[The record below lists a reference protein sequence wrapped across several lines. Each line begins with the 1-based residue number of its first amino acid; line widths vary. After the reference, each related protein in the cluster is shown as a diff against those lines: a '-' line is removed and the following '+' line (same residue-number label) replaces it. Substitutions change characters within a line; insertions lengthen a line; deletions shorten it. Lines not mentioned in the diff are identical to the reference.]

1 MKPPTASFTRPL
13 DSRHLHAL
21 LDPQTLLQRITETAV
36 EQTRASSGS
45 LMLLNPN
52 TGSLDIEA
60 TVGLTAKARRLKL
73 RPGEGVTGWVASTG
87 KPFRVDDVRYER
99 RYVPIDPAVRSELA
113 VPLELN
119 GQVIGI
125 LNVDSTSVQAFSEED
140 ARRLSTL
147 AGEASELIRVSWE
160 IDQYRT
166 QAQQLQ
172 GLVDMGLSII
182 AQVGVEQVLDAVT
195 RHTCELMKVK
205 LCSLSLLSE
214 DRSELVLKAWHGA
227 SQDYIEKP
235 NLPVRDSLVGVVVN
249 RLKPLTVLNVQDHHR
264 YQHTELARR
273 EGLVSLLSVPLLYE
287 GKPLGV
293 LSVYTSQLHRFSN
306 EEIRL
311 LTLMGGLA
319 GVAITK
325 ARLLE
330 RVVRVED
337 DLRNSERL
345 SALGWLAAEIAHE
358 IRNPLTVMQMLFHAM
373 IQQVPLDDSTRRDAA
388 LIESK
393 MRQMNRI
400 VDQVLTFAQS
410 SEPQLETID
419 ARALVEDVMLLTR
432 HKMADRKIKIRLRLD
447 RRPLPIRADRA
458 QIEQALLNLVLNAYQ
473 AMPRGGTIVLSAKR
487 AGRAKNRQ
495 VVLAIADCGEGISPD
510 LRAEIFEP
518 FLSNRKGGTGLGL
531 ALVKKTV
538 ESHRGTIEVESAE
551 GVGTTFTLR
560 FPADEEN

>member
-1 MKPPTASFTRPL
+1 MGSLT
-13 DSRHLHAL
+13 SRLLQAL
-21 LDPQTLLQRITETAV
+21 LEPQTLLQRIVETAV
-36 EQTRASSGS
+36 DETGASSGS

-60 TVGLTAKARRLKL
+60 TVGLTAKARQIKL

-87 KPFRVDDVRYER
+87 KPFRVDDVRLDK
-99 RYVPIDPAVRSELA
+99 RYVPIDPAIQSELA
-113 VPLELN
+113 VPLDLN

-125 LNVDSTSVQAFSEED
+125 LNVDSTEVGAFSD
-140 ARRLSTL
+140 DDTRRLTEV
-147 AGEASELIRVSWE
+147 AREASEHLRLCWE
-160 IDQYRT
+160 IEQLRNK
-166 QAQQLQ
+166 ANQLQ
-172 GLVDMGLSII
+172 DLVDMGLSII
-182 AQVGVEQVLDAVT
+182 SQVGIEQVLHCVT
-195 RHTCELMKVK
+195 RETCQLMKVK

-214 DRSELVLKAWHGA
+214 DQGELILKAWHGA
-227 SQDYIEKP
+227 SREYINKP

-249 RLKPLTVLNVQDHHR
+249 RLKPLTVLNVQEHQR

-273 EGLVSLLSVPLLYE
+273 EGLVSLLSVPLVFE

-293 LSVYTSQLHRFSN
+293 LSVYTGSLHRFSN
-306 EEIRL
+306 EEIRI
-311 LTLMGGLA
+311 LTLMAGLA

-330 RVVRVED
+330 RVVRVEE

-373 IQQVPLDDSTRRDAA
+373 MQQIPLDDSTRRDAV

-393 MRQMNRI
+393 MQQMNRI

-410 SEPQLETID
+410 SEPQLERID
-419 ARALVEDVMLLTR
+419 ARTLLEDVMLLTR
-432 HKMADRKIKIRLRLD
+432 HKMADRKIDVRLRPASE
-447 RRPLPIRADRA
+447 PLHVRADRA
-458 QIEQALLNLVLNAYQ
+458 QLEQVLLNLVLNAYQ
-473 AMPRGGTIVLSAKR
+473 AMPQGGLITLSARRGGGAKKPLVLLS
-487 AGRAKNRQ
+487 
-495 VVLAIADCGEGISPD
+495 VADRGEGISPEQ
-510 LRAEIFEP
+510 RAKIFEP

-538 ESHRGTIEVESAE
+538 ESHRGTIDVRSQE
-551 GVGTTFTLR
+551 GKGTTFTLR
-560 FPADEEN
+560 LPAAESW

>member
-1 MKPPTASFTRPL
+1 MVSLT
-13 DSRHLHAL
+13 SRHLQAL
-21 LDPQTLLQRITETAV
+21 LEPQTLLQRIVETAV
-36 EQTRASSGS
+36 DETGASSGS

-87 KPFRVDDVRYER
+87 KPFRVDDVRLEK
-99 RYVPIDPAVRSELA
+99 RYVPIDPAIQSELA
-113 VPLELN
+113 VPLDLN

-125 LNVDSTSVQAFSEED
+125 LNVDSTKVGAFSDQDTLRLTEL
-140 ARRLSTL
+140 ARD
-147 AGEASELIRVSWE
+147 ASEYLRLSWE
-160 IDQYRT
+160 IEQLRT
-166 QAQQLQ
+166 KAKQLQ
-172 GLVDMGLSII
+172 DLVDMGLSII
-182 AQVGVEQVLDAVT
+182 SQVGVEQVLNCVT
-195 RHTCELMKVK
+195 RETCELMKVK

-214 DRSELVLKAWHGA
+214 DRSELILKAWHGA
-227 SQDYIEKP
+227 SKAYIQKP

-249 RLKPLTVLNVQDHHR
+249 RLKPLTVLNVQENER

-273 EGLVSLLSVPLLYE
+273 EGLVSLLSVPLVFE

-293 LSVYTSQLHRFSN
+293 LSVYTEHLHRFSN

-311 LTLMGGLA
+311 LTLMAGLA

-325 ARLLE
+325 ARLLD
-330 RVVRVED
+330 RVVRVEE

-373 IQQVPLDDSTRRDAA
+373 MQQVALDEGARRDAA

-393 MRQMNRI
+393 MQQMNRI

-410 SEPQLETID
+410 SEPQLERLD
-419 ARALVEDVMLLTR
+419 ARTLIEDVMLLTR
-432 HKMADRKIKIRLRLD
+432 HKVADRKIDIRLHLPAE
-447 RRPLPIRADRA
+447 PLYVHADRA
-458 QIEQALLNLVLNAYQ
+458 QLEQALLNLVLNAYQ
-473 AMPRGGTIVLSAKR
+473 AMPRGGLITLSAR
-487 AGRAKNRQ
+487 RGGSAKKPL
-495 VVLAIADCGEGISPD
+495 VLLGVADRGEGISPER
-510 LRAEIFEP
+510 RAEIFEP

-538 ESHRGTIEVESAE
+538 ESHRGTIDVRSKE
-551 GVGTTFTLR
+551 GKGTTFTLR
-560 FPADEEN
+560 LPSADGW

>member
-1 MKPPTASFTRPL
+1 MASLT
-13 DSRHLHAL
+13 SRHLRAL
-21 LDPQTLLQRITETAV
+21 LEPQTLLQRIVETAV
-36 EQTRASSGS
+36 DETGASSGS

-73 RPGEGVTGWVASTG
+73 RLGEGITGWVASTG
-87 KPFRVDDVRYER
+87 KPFRVDDVRLEK
-99 RYVPIDPAVRSELA
+99 RYVPIDPAVQSELA
-113 VPLELN
+113 VPLDLN
-119 GQVIGI
+119 GQVVGI
-125 LNVDSTSVQAFSEED
+125 LNVDSTEVGAFSEDD
-140 ARRLSTL
+140 ARRLTEL
-147 AGEASELIRVSWE
+147 ARDASEYIRVSWE
-160 IDQYRT
+160 IDQFRNK
-166 QAQQLQ
+166 ARQLQ
-172 GLVDMGLSII
+172 DLVDMGLSII
-182 AQVGVEQVLDAVT
+182 SQVGVEQVLAGVT
-195 RHTCELMKVK
+195 RETCQLMKVK

-214 DRSELVLKAWHGA
+214 DRGELVLKAWHGA
-227 SQDYIEKP
+227 SKEYIDKP

-249 RLKPLTVLNVQDHHR
+249 RLKPLTVLNVQEHHR

-273 EGLVSLLSVPLLYE
+273 EGLVSLLSVPLVFE

-293 LSVYTSQLHRFSN
+293 LSVYTGQLHRFSN

-311 LTLMGGLA
+311 LTLMAGLA

-330 RVVRVED
+330 RVVRVEE

-373 IQQVPLDDSTRRDAA
+373 VQQVRLDDSTRRDAA

-393 MRQMNRI
+393 MQQMNRI

-410 SEPQLETID
+410 SEPQLEQLD
-419 ARALVEDVMLLTR
+419 ARTLMEDILLLTR
-432 HKMADRKIKIRLRLD
+432 HKMAGGKIEMRLRLAPE
-447 RRPLPIRADRA
+447 PLLIRADRA

-473 AMPRGGTIVLSAKR
+473 AMPKGGVVTLSARRGKR
-487 AGRAKNRQ
+487 GKQ
-495 VVLAIADCGEGISPD
+495 PTVILAVSDRGDGISAER
-510 LRAEIFEP
+510 RAEIFEP

-538 ESHRGTIEVESAE
+538 ESHRGTIEVRSKE
-551 GVGTTFTLR
+551 GKGTTFTLQ
-560 FPADEEN
+560 FPA